1 MSDEQTTTTE
11 KAKRT
16 FVEEFEVA
24 GNQVVDKVKELIQQG
39 NIRRLIIKT
48 HEGRTLIDT
57 PLTVGVG
64 VGGVLGMLGGIPLAL
79 LTTVVVVLT
88 KVHIEI
94 VREVGEGEIIESK
107 QKVEINI
114 DEE

>member
-16 FVEEFEVA
+16 FVEEFEMA
-24 GNQVVDKVKELIQQG
+24 GNQVVDKVKELVQQG
-39 NIRRLIIKT
+39 NVRRLIIKT

-57 PLTVGVG
+57 SLTVGVG
-64 VGGVLGMLGGIPLAL
+64 VGGVLGMIGGIPLAIIA
-79 LTTVVVVLT
+79 TAVAFVT
-88 KVHIEI
+88 KVKIEI
-94 VREVGEGEIIESK
+94 VREVGEDDIIESK
-107 QKVEINI
+107 QKVEIAV